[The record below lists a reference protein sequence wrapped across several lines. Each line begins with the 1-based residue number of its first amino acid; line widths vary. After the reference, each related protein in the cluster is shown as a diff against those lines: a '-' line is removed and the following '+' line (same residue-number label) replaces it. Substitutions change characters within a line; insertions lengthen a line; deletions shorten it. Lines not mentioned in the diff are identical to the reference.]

1 MKKVLFAFEDADFKV
16 LSTYESLGFTV
27 EIDDAVNNIYYVE
40 MDLSNYDMLS
50 VLTVL
55 DDCIQNNLRVAVNI
69 DGTIYDSKWDIKEID
84 AMVAANPLMV

>member
-40 MDLSNYDMLS
+40 LDLSNHDILS
-50 VLTVL
+50 LMAVL
-55 DDCIQNNLRVAVNI
+55 DDCGRNNLRVGINI
-69 DGTIYDSKWDIKEID
+69 NGTIYDSKWDIEEID
-84 AMVAANPLMV
+84 AMVAANPLAI